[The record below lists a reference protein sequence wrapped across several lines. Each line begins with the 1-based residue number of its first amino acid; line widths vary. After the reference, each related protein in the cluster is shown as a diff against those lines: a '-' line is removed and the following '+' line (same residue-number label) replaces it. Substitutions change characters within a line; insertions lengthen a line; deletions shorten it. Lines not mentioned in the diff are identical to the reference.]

1 VVARASA
8 GVAVPRPATAV
19 EPPAARPVSPAA
31 RSAVADRPVSAAP
44 QAATA
49 RVEAEPSSRGPKTYQ
64 VLLGALGVLVLLTV
78 CGLSSYMIVLDER
91 KGTAVNAA
99 GAPEPTA
106 VPRDISSRAVDP
118 TALTAKEVFPATQ
131 IVINPAEPPY
141 KVLKSQAAK
150 DCRTAA
156 AGAIAK
162 LLTDLGCSQVV
173 RATLRSPTGHYLV
186 TGGIF
191 NLEDKAGAEFAREK
205 ISPIVND
212 GTGRFAGMV
221 AGKGTEPIATS
232 SAHVGWDIRGHY
244 LIYCVIARADGKK
257 FADADPYAKQ
267 ILYDIVEMHLRDSV
281 LEKRATVPVG
291 QASPAAAG

>member
-1 VVARASA
+1 VVADTAT
-8 GVAVPRPATAV
+8 VVVPRPVGADLDQA
-19 EPPAARPVSPAA
+19 PAASQRAHH
-31 RSAVADRPVSAAP
+31 
-44 QAATA
+44 T
-49 RVEAEPSSRGPKTYQ
+49 TYQ
-64 VLLGALGVLVLLTV
+64 VLLGALGVLLLLTV
-78 CGLSSYMIVLDER
+78 CGLSSWMIVLDER
-91 KGTAVNAA
+91 KGTDARAA
-99 GAPEPTA
+99 GSAAPTA
-106 VPRDISSRAVDP
+106 VPRDITSRIADP
-118 TALTAKEVFPATQ
+118 AALTAKEVFPTTE
-131 IVINPAEPPY
+131 IVINPAEPAY

-173 RATLRSPTGHYLV
+173 RATLRSPTGDYLV

-191 NLEDKAGAEFAREK
+191 NLEDKAGAEFARER
-205 ISPIVND
+205 ISPIVNK

-281 LEKRATVPVG
+281 LEKRATAPAGAPVR
-291 QASPAAAG
+291 S